1 MVPDFYE
8 TNSRMIRCSPPDQF
22 RALSVRGKAEMTLD
36 SAGFFAACA
45 TGRVKC
51 MHAISVCG
59 RLNGLL
65 ASAWPMLLI
74 LLRELQNKLS
84 DLSLGCSS
92 TAGSRMVSMSDGAK
106 LVLLEEG
113 GVRFVQGPEGQP
125 LMRTVEDAVMVLEAC
140 FSNSAE
146 AALLYAPN
154 LTPGFFDLSSGEAGA
169 ILQKLRTYRV
179 RLAVVCPAKS
189 VRPSRRFE
197 EMATEEAAGHQ
208 FGLFESS
215 SAAAEWLTR
224 SPG

>member
-1 MVPDFYE
+1 
-8 TNSRMIRCSPPDQF
+8 
-22 RALSVRGKAEMTLD
+22 
-36 SAGFFAACA
+36 
-45 TGRVKC
+45 
-51 MHAISVCG
+51 
-59 RLNGLL
+59 
-65 ASAWPMLLI
+65 
-74 LLRELQNKLS
+74 
-84 DLSLGCSS
+84 
-92 TAGSRMVSMSDGAK
+92 MVSMSDGAK